1 MKRIHK
7 ILVTI
12 GLCFGLFFGA
22 EQQECEATGYP
33 TIDISNLLQNILAYI
48 QDADI
53 SGIFS
58 EISDLDMKLE
68 KYNEW
73 KENFEKFL
81 TTYKLIQKGAKY
93 GLEIVKITVY
103 FEHELEFML
112 RSVNYFASNGAAP
125 SVAQAAL
132 YNYNDFRNFYKAMLE
147 DSETKMN
154 FIESFKSGD
163 ALMILEAADNMLKEY
178 QKEFYEVDVHFRSD
192 MNRLYM
198 KHKRMQYALENGRFL
213 SQRVFY

>member
-1 MKRIHK
+1 MKKLHK

-12 GLCFGLFFGA
+12 GLSIALFFGA
-22 EQQECEATGYP
+22 EQRECEATGFP

-48 QDADI
+48 QDADL

-103 FEHELEFML
+103 FEHELDFML